1 LSTRSTPASR
11 NISLRFS
18 TTKVNYDSANRAHFE
33 EGGIKANMSRSRQRI
48 NQFNIVYQIYPE
60 VQQQILDLTAT
71 LIQILDLSDSDAPYL
86 RELLHH
92 LSITYNSIVIT
103 NRDAHQYVNSS
114 IETD

>member
-1 LSTRSTPASR
+1 
-11 NISLRFS
+11 
-18 TTKVNYDSANRAHFE
+18 
-33 EGGIKANMSRSRQRI
+33 MSRSRQRI

-114 IETD
+114 LETD

>member
-1 LSTRSTPASR
+1 
-11 NISLRFS
+11 
-18 TTKVNYDSANRAHFE
+18 
-33 EGGIKANMSRSRQRI
+33 MSRSRLRI

>member
-1 LSTRSTPASR
+1 
-11 NISLRFS
+11 
-18 TTKVNYDSANRAHFE
+18 
-33 EGGIKANMSRSRQRI
+33 MSRSRQRI
-48 NQFNIVYQIYPE
+48 NQFNIVYQIYPK

-114 IETD
+114 NETD